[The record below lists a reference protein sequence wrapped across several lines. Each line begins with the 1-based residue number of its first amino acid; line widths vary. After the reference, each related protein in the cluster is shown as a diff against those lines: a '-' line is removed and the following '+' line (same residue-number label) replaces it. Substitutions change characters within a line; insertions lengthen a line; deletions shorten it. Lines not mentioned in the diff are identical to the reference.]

1 MQWILSLT
9 EQQALNN
16 CGLCANVCF
25 RLLVPQYKSLAACLC
40 EHCVPRTCHMPISFG
55 TACHMPISFGTAR
68 HMPISFGTACHM
80 PISFGTVCHVP
91 ISFGTTCHM
100 PISFG
105 TACHMPILVLPYTFW
120 YKRQTYSWGFE
131 ATSCG

>member
-1 MQWILSLT
+1 MQWILSLPA
-9 EQQALNN
+9 QQALNN

-55 TACHMPISFGTAR
+55 TACHMPISFGTA
-68 HMPISFGTACHM
+68 
-80 PISFGTVCHVP
+80 
-91 ISFGTTCHM
+91 
-100 PISFG
+100 
-105 TACHMPILVLPYTFW
+105 CHMPILVLPYTFW